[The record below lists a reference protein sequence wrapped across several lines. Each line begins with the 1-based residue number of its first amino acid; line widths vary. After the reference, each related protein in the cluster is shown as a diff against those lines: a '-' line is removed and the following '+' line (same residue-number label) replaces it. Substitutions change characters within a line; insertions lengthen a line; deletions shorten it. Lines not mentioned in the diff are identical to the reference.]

1 MGFRNRSRKEN
12 DGKYLRLTGLW
23 PSRKKDNLWTGKFR
37 NQDIEQLLVKVEEA
51 DKAGADLLFFLWEN
65 TEKSDKKDPDFTIQV
80 TVADDQEN
88 GRSRGGASYHG
99 RRARNK
105 VREDES
111 EEQKGEEEEKEKE
124 EQNDE
129 EEERPSR
136 NRSSKASTKE
146 TTKNRSTSKPV
157 SKRDKNDW

>member
-1 MGFRNRSRKEN
+1 MSFRDRGRKEN

-23 PSRKKDNLWTGKFR
+23 PSRKKDTLWTGKFR

-65 TEKSDKKDPDFTIQV
+65 TEKDGKKDPDFTLQV

-99 RRARNK
+99 RRERNR
-105 VREDES
+105 VREEAP
-111 EEQKGEEEEKEKE
+111 EEQAGEEEEKEEE
-124 EQNDE
+124 EQKDE

-136 NRSSKASTKE
+136 NRSSKSTKE
-146 TTKNRSTSKPV
+146 TAKSRSTSK
-157 SKRDKNDW
+157 STKDKNDW